1 MVDLNAAELM
11 HCSVT
16 VSVDTCEGICNIIG
30 NTYVKVSTLDDTK
43 LVNTKM
49 FKIITQI
56 NELKSLVKLIL
67 INCRLR

>member
-1 MVDLNAAELM
+1 M

-67 INCRLR
+67 INCRLRWQISI

>member
-1 MVDLNAAELM
+1 M
-11 HCSVT
+11 HCSIT
-16 VSVDTCEGICNIIG
+16 VSADTCEGICSIID

>member
-1 MVDLNAAELM
+1 M
-11 HCSVT
+11 HCSIT
-16 VSVDTCEGICNIIG
+16 VSADTYEGICNIID

-67 INCRLR
+67 INCRLRWQISI

>member
-1 MVDLNAAELM
+1 M
-11 HCSVT
+11 HCSIT
-16 VSVDTCEGICNIIG
+16 VSADTCEGICSIID

-67 INCRLR
+67 INCRLRWQISI

>member
-1 MVDLNAAELM
+1 M

>member
-11 HCSVT
+11 HCSIT
-16 VSVDTCEGICNIIG
+16 VSVDTCEGICNIID